1 MVEGF
6 LAEVVEDQNVGVV
19 KSELVL
25 VNVCVVAGDVVVTA
39 LAFVSVT
46 NLVDTLI
53 SQNNFRVYQF
63 PFLIWY

>member
-1 MVEGF
+1 M
-6 LAEVVEDQNVGVV
+6 VEDQNVGVV

-53 SQNNFRVYQF
+53 SQNNFRVNISISISDLV
-63 PFLIWY
+63 LIM

>member
-1 MVEGF
+1 M
-6 LAEVVEDQNVGVV
+6 VEDQNVGVV

-53 SQNNFRVYQF
+53 SQNNFRVNNSMYQF

>member
-1 MVEGF
+1 M
-6 LAEVVEDQNVGVV
+6 VEDQNVGVV

-53 SQNNFRVYQF
+53 SQNNFRVNNLSISISDLV
-63 PFLIWY
+63 LIM